1 MLTFTP
7 GPVVSFK
14 ECYIGEH
21 TDLVCTLQNECDVLP
36 VTFVF
41 HKIAHY
47 NICPEKGKIKGK
59 SVKVFTY
66 FLSFFILYIYL
77 IFKIFHVRVCCITK
91 CCTFKET
98 VPFLGQRR

>member
-1 MLTFTP
+1 MSFSGNPHCVELGLIGSGLPVMLTFTP

-21 TDLVCTLQNECDVLP
+21 TDLVCTLQNESDGLP

-59 SVKVFTY
+59 SAKVLAY
-66 FLSFFILYIYL
+66 FLSFFIYYI
-77 IFKIFHVRVCCITK
+77 FNF
-91 CCTFKET
+91 
-98 VPFLGQRR
+98 